1 MPKKNE
7 APSIAEIEAQIKAQI
22 KEELLAELCD
32 QVCAEVV
39 ATIVEQTAVPA
50 SPITRAIANIA
61 NGVAV
66 SVVSDHVASAH
77 QGDLLKQTDT
87 E

>member
-7 APSIAEIEAQIKAQI
+7 APSIAEIKAQI
-22 KEELLAELCD
+22 KDELRAEFGD
-32 QVCAEVV
+32 QIRAEVV
-39 ATIVEQTAVPA
+39 QTILIQAGVPDSA
-50 SPITRAIANIA
+50 ITRAIANIA
-61 NGVAV
+61 DSVAV

-77 QGDLLKQTDT
+77 QGELLKRDDT